1 MYEPGTFSSSS
12 LSFGGPSHPV
22 LGKLYPLDKELLMG
36 GTIISVLAPVVNVAP
51 IQKSTNVNVA
61 PIGLADLR
69 SRKRRSEIALVRW
82 DLAALAVGRFGHRV
96 CDLAVILN
104 KNAGSV
110 SRWLTEAERRQA
122 SDREYRTRLDCLE
135 RRVVDL
141 AVQNITM

>member
-1 MYEPGTFSSSS
+1 
-12 LSFGGPSHPV
+12 
-22 LGKLYPLDKELLMG
+22 MG